1 MDKNS
6 TTDPKPTLKDWLSNN
21 PHKGVNDYYQ
31 LYGNSEYESTTSPSP
46 TSQMRGRNTKRNFSS
61 ILPFILLAI
70 LGLLFYLAY
79 DNTTKSFS
87 FNKLAEYFDIHSKD
101 KKEIKNQ
108 IETTY
113 FGLINGAYTAE
124 GIKGI
129 GAENLPFYNQDLKT
143 LIVMGF
149 MPFITLA
156 GNVQVEP
163 KNIEIS
169 DVNDETASATYELT
183 ITKNNKT
190 QTFPI
195 KMIVKKIGGHWK
207 LDGQTFLPF
216 NQLNK

>member
-1 MDKNS
+1 MDRNLTS
-6 TTDPKPTLKDWLSNN
+6 DQKPTLKDWLTNN
-21 PHKGVNDYYQ
+21 PHKGINDYYQ
-31 LYGNSEYESTTSPSP
+31 LYGNSEHESTGTP
-46 TSQMRGRNTKRNFSS
+46 TPPMQMKEKSAKQKFLS
-61 ILPFILLAI
+61 ILPIILLVV
-70 LGLLFYLAY
+70 LSFLFYMAY

-87 FNKLAEYFDIHSKD
+87 LNKLSEHFDIHSKE

-124 GIKGI
+124 GVKGI

-143 LIVMGF
+143 LVAMGF

-156 GNVQVEP
+156 GNVQIQP

-169 DVNDETASATYELT
+169 NVTDETALATYELI
-183 ITKNNKT
+183 ITENSKT

-207 LDGQTFLPF
+207 LDGQNFLPI
-216 NQLNK
+216 NASKN